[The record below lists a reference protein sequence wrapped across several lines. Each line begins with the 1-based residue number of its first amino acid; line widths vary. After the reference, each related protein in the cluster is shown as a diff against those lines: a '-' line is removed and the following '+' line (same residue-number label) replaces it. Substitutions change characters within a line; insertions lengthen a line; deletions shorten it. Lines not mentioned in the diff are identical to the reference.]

1 MLLGVDKRREMGSA
15 GRRGGDAADRLVS
28 GWCGGMRRRLDLV
41 AALVV
46 RPPVLLLDEPTTALD
61 PVSRMVV
68 YDMVRE
74 MVTEGT
80 AVVLTTQYLDEADQ
94 LADRLTILD
103 HGRTVTTGTPAG
115 IKHTVGEGISIVVR
129 EAHVDRTAHTTA
141 TLGLHALSRRPGETA
156 GTARLDLAVDDGR
169 D

>member
-103 HGRTVTTGTPAG
+103 HGRTVATGTPASN
-115 IKHTVGEGISIVVR
+115 TNSVGTGSRVLV
-129 EAHVDRTAHTTA
+129 HDVQVDRTVHTNA
-141 TLGLHALSRRPGETA
+141 ALG
-156 GTARLDLAVDDGR
+156 
-169 D
+169 